1 MNALKKIRTSPRS
14 RIFLVLYLCAAAFI
28 VSMQSPM
35 NPFYTTL
42 GGVDSSVFHYV
53 ASVIEQGGLP
63 YRDTFDHKGPLLYLI
78 NYLGLKISYY
88 SGAWLLEYFTLVL
101 WNALTYR
108 TARLFCGRLAS
119 CAVVFFSGAALFSCF
134 FGGNFPE
141 VYALPCITGALY
153 IFTDYFLHQKIS
165 PLRLFLCGAALAGAL
180 MLKPNTI
187 AVWVVFSLAVLVQAI
202 REKNLSVIPRFLG
215 FFLLGFVV
223 VLLPFLLYFVRNGIF
238 TDFIDTYFRFNFLY
252 AGAEGDSSTL
262 KVVVNF
268 LFCEWAFPS
277 LVLAAL
283 LFRQKTEERFFW
295 GAYLLFLLLSVA
307 FCGMSGNEY
316 VYYRISMLPCYA
328 LPLAAFLRGVRFDLR
343 RESFQLLAAAMAA
356 VFALCWYTPTVKA
369 LGLLKLTSSEV
380 HLGDEHHQAI
390 FELIEEN
397 TTPDDRI
404 LVYGNED
411 SFYFYSHRFA
421 ASKYS
426 FQYPIVLIDEDIRN
440 EFFQQIAENHPKLI
454 IVQSLWCDDEYI
466 KAFLQSHPEYVCIT
480 DFSDYA
486 VYQYSGA

>member
-14 RIFLVLYLCAAAFI
+14 RILLVLYLCAAAFI

-165 PLRLFLCGAALAGAL
+165 PFRLFLCGAALASAL

-202 REKNLSVIPRFLG
+202 REKNLPVIPRFLG

-223 VLLPFLLYFVRNGIF
+223 VLLPFLFYFVRNGNF

-316 VYYRISMLPCYA
+316 VYYRISMLPAMRSRWRHSCAGSA
-328 LPLAAFLRGVRFDLR
+328 L
-343 RESFQLLAAAMAA
+343 
-356 VFALCWYTPTVKA
+356 T
-369 LGLLKLTSSEV
+369 
-380 HLGDEHHQAI
+380 
-390 FELIEEN
+390 
-397 TTPDDRI
+397 
-404 LVYGNED
+404 
-411 SFYFYSHRFA
+411 FA
-421 ASKYS
+421 ASRS
-426 FQYPIVLIDEDIRN
+426 SCSPQRWQRCSPCAGTPPR
-440 EFFQQIAENHPKLI
+440 
-454 IVQSLWCDDEYI
+454 
-466 KAFLQSHPEYVCIT
+466 
-480 DFSDYA
+480 
-486 VYQYSGA
+486 